1 MDYSFMNSHSWVR
14 LIVLATLVFSLGFG
28 LFVAVGVAVGQTV
41 EYGPTDLVLYQV
53 GDRYNTGQSPKQG
66 GLYYWD
72 RKRHVGYH
80 FQTGCQHKGFRWSP
94 NGSKIALAAIC
105 SNEVYIFLLTTNAKR
120 ITPVARANPLFG
132 YMHWGGE
139 QRIFYDEFGSGGI
152 VLSETDIHTQATTP
166 YILSEFTT
174 DEMYR
179 LVAVL
184 QDGRYFTAHHI
195 QSKSDFIFD
204 TRTREA
210 VALTPTLYPS
220 AMSGDGKK
228 RAYFVQEGTE
238 MVLMIEGRPQPRLFS
253 FPFDP
258 ERRTLSGIV
267 WSPDNRF
274 IVFSLDAGFLPHN
287 QNATVLVVNV
297 ETGEMKVV
305 EGVVGAVHR
314 FLWHK
319 GSKRLSLL
327 GYTTNAI
334 TEYVFDVEDGVSER
348 RPFQLPENV
357 LMYEFRPVG

>member
-1 MDYSFMNSHSWVR
+1 MPR
-14 LIVLATLVFSLGFG
+14 LTIIMIFVFSLVFG

-53 GDRYNTGQSPKQG
+53 SDRYNTGQSPKQG

-80 FQTGCQHKGFRWSP
+80 YQTGCQHKGFRWSP
-94 NGSKIALAAIC
+94 NGSKIALAATC
-105 SNEVYIFLLTTNAKR
+105 DDESNIYVLTTNAKR
-120 ITPVARANPLFG
+120 MTPVASVNPLFG
-132 YMHWGGE
+132 QIHWAGE

-152 VLSETDIHTQATTP
+152 VLSATDIHTQATTP
-166 YILSEFTT
+166 YILSEYTT

-195 QSKSDFIFD
+195 QSQSDFIFD

-228 RAYFVQEGTE
+228 RAYFVREGMQ
-238 MVLMIEGRPQPRLFS
+238 MVLMIDGRPQPRLFG

-274 IVFSLDAGFLPHN
+274 IVFSMDAGFIPHD
-287 QNATVLVVNV
+287 QPATVLLVNV

-305 EGVVGAVHR
+305 EGVVGAVHH
-314 FLWHK
+314 FIWHK
-319 GSKRLSLL
+319 GSKRLSLF
-327 GYTTNAI
+327 GYSTNAI
-334 TEYVFDVEDGVSER
+334 SEYVFDVEGGVLEH

-357 LMYEFRPVG
+357 LMYEFRPVGS